1 MFFATFTNRS
11 MSISVKWLHYQDT
24 IVRSCMHQLENMR
37 WRFPGLFFQDNSWNC
52 VLLVYIC
59 DIWIWAPW
67 VSRFAFFLGKRL
79 LLRLSYLRFLSIS
92 SPVGLQESVDRRLSV
107 WNYTLLVD
115 SSIANKSGLILM
127 FILSSLSCSDRCLAS
142 ARGLSC
148 ALVLGIDK
156 CFLAWSTHSLKLHT
170 PSRVLI
176 QHRRRSVLV

>member
-1 MFFATFTNRS
+1 MWSGFTIKTPLFALACTNLKTCVGDFRACFFRTIHETVSYLSTFVTFEFE
-11 MSISVKWLHYQDT
+11 L
-24 IVRSCMHQLENMR
+24 LG
-37 WRFPGLFFQDNSWNC
+37 FL
-52 VLLVYIC
+52 VLL
-59 DIWIWAPW
+59 
-67 VSRFAFFLGKRL
+67 FFLGKRL